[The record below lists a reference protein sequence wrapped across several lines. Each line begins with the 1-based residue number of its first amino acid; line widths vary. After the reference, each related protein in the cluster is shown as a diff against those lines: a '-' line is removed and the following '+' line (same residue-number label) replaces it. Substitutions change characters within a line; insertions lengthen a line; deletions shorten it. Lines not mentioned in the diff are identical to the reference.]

1 MSAGGAVETWAIV
14 VAGGE
19 GARLRADVPKAFV
32 GLAGRPLLAYAIEL
46 FEDHPAIDRI
56 VLVVP
61 AEWEEPATLLADELV
76 AGKVAEAV
84 AGGSTRGRSVAA
96 GLARVPEDAGV
107 VVVHDAA
114 RPLATPELLDRVL
127 AGLAHA
133 EGAIPGVPVTDT
145 VKAVRGGL
153 VEETLDRSRLVA
165 VQTPQAFH
173 ADALRAA
180 YASGDLDAAT
190 DCASLLE
197 QAGRPVV
204 VVEGDAANVKITRP
218 SDLELAERSVAS

>member
-1 MSAGGAVETWAIV
+1 VSQGGAVETWAIV

-19 GARLRADVPKAFV
+19 GARLSADVPKAFV

-46 FEDHPAIDRI
+46 FEDHPAVDRM

-61 AEWEEPATLLADELV
+61 AEWEEPATLLADELA

-96 GLARVPEDAGV
+96 GLARVPDDVGV

-127 AGLAHA
+127 AGLAEA
-133 EGAIPGVPVTDT
+133 EGSIPGVPVTDT
-145 VKAVRGGL
+145 IKTVQGGL
-153 VEETLDRSRLVA
+153 VEGTLDRSRLVA

-173 ADALRAA
+173 AGALRAA
-180 YASGDLDAAT
+180 YAGGDPDAAT
-190 DCASLLE
+190 DCAGLLE

-204 VVEGDAANVKITRP
+204 VVEGNAGNIKITRR
-218 SDLELAERSVAS
+218 SDLDLAERAVAS

>member
-1 MSAGGAVETWAIV
+1 MGGGPSRPGRSLSPA
-14 VAGGE
+14 GE
-19 GARLRADVPKAFV
+19 GDAAGLERAQGVRRA
-32 GLAGRPLLAYAIEL
+32 GGRPLLAYAIEL
-46 FEDHPAIDRI
+46 FEDHPAVDRI

-61 AEWEEPATLLADELV
+61 AEWQEPATLLADELV

-153 VEETLDRSRLVA
+153 VEETLDRSRWSPCRRLRHSTQMRCA
-165 VQTPQAFH
+165 PRT
-173 ADALRAA
+173 RAA
-180 YASGDLDAAT
+180 TWARRPIAQACSNRPGVRWLSWTATQQHQDDAA
-190 DCASLLE
+190 
-197 QAGRPVV
+197 
-204 VVEGDAANVKITRP
+204 
-218 SDLELAERSVAS
+218 SDLELAERSVGA